1 MAKQIVKYVS
11 NNGKEFDT
19 EIKAKIEDAKSKI
32 YKFVDDVD
40 SSNQMTNEEVAE
52 MLIDNVDSFHRLL
65 SELKGLKTLK
75 IINKM

>member
-1 MAKQIVKYVS
+1 MAKQIVKYFS
-11 NNGKEFDT
+11 NNGKEFDS
-19 EIKAKIEDAKSKI
+19 EIKAEIEYANHRI
-32 YKFVDDVD
+32 RQFVDDVG
-40 SSNQMTNEEVAE
+40 SSDQMTNEEVAE